1 MKNIK
6 YQKTQLQKWENSI
19 HLFLLLR
26 DKKAQESVKE
36 SQEARFL
43 VLEQATKISPWI
55 TKRAVLSIKFSQG
68 NQNTLIMKIGQ
79 WLEEIKVMP
88 VEQQE
93 VVREGEGDSG
103 YKLRTQVVYWKHWL
117 FREKIV

>member
-43 VLEQATKISPWI
+43 VLEQATRISPWI

-93 VVREGEGDSG
+93 VVQEGEGDSG
-103 YKLRTQVVYWKHWL
+103 YKQRTQVVYWKHWL

>member
-88 VEQQE
+88 AEQQE
-93 VVREGEGDSG
+93 VVQEGEGDSG
-103 YKLRTQVVYWKHWL
+103 YKQRTQVVYWKHWL